1 MDLPLLL
8 TRIDKL
14 VQALRSNGLLRALLR
29 YQVLVGAEHRKIL
42 SPNLA
47 TVVDIG
53 ANRGQFSLAVRRWAP
68 RAKVFAFEPLSGPA
82 ARFCKVFQGD
92 SKVVLHQAAIGPET
106 GEAII
111 HVSRQDRGRSSI
123 YKFREIN
130 EDHKPS
136 SLPISALT

>member
-14 VQALRSNGLLRALLR
+14 VQALRSNGLLWALLR

-53 ANRGQFSLAVRRWAP
+53 ANRGQFSLAVRHWSPEVR
-68 RAKVFAFEPLSGPA
+68 VFAFEPLSGPA
-82 ARFCKVFQGD
+82 TRFRRVFYGD
-92 SKVVLHQAAIGPET
+92 SPM
-106 GEAII
+106 
-111 HVSRQDRGRSSI
+111 
-123 YKFREIN
+123 
-130 EDHKPS
+130 
-136 SLPISALT
+136 